1 MTDFK
6 LTYAQLLETNNLLQQ
21 NADEIYWLCATRTVQ
36 ESKIFPVSA
45 YILFSYLNAFYRYP
59 VLLRKIEAQMSAEEI
74 GDRAR
79 NQGIKIVAWCFPC
92 FYLLGREMLIN
103 WGVIRP
109 TDAVEDVAYVMDF
122 WKRFQLSWHR
132 NNGNLTNRQAGHRA
146 QIMPEQRLQ
155 VFHADAFECREG
167 DPLHRAA
174 QSFLAAVAQ
183 YGFLVSCESRLTL
196 HNYGPYKLSDT
207 REMLVRDFNEL
218 SEATV
223 PWLDNI
229 GSEIPYNNLTVT
241 MVVEGVH
248 INLLDDW
255 GSFESVPEL
264 KGEHMVAVGLYSADT
279 LSDGHQPV
287 GMGSAEELTATFEE
301 LTQRI
306 KSATQ
311 KLWHVMAGWTR
322 DQQMDAGAL
331 TYSGVIREFALIA
344 GVYDPADWMLID
356 ERAERF
362 RPLLNDEYGNLF
374 LGELV
379 GYISTPPQRTHGY
392 TMMQHTDQPAKSL
405 SYFPYSMLADGEYTR
420 SVGPMRPGTSHLPA
434 KNDRYRTSQ
443 GVLSLAEYMRRARE
457 FTPAA
462 CAPRYRHLCGDWV
475 KYHSETPLADELFRL
490 EQRQSRL
497 LKDRGAGLGRDDV
510 EALRREVAS
519 AFIPAADIHH
529 VMHAIAIRKLAA
541 PVAIAAV
548 AGITEAR
555 VTSILHMLVA
565 AGRAAENAGR
575 YLLTPAGHGILAGNY
590 SRFEDSVRA
599 NAGFVKAYERFELV
613 NRDLKRIITD
623 WQTLEVG
630 GKRVPNDHGNKAHD
644 AGVIDRLGDL
654 HERFEPILQQLIAGC
669 ARLGFYQSALESALE
684 KIEVGDIAWVSD
696 AKTESYHT
704 VWFELHEDLLRIL
717 GRQRE
722 E

>member
-1 MTDFK
+1 MSDFK

-59 VLLRKIEAQMSAEEI
+59 VLLRKIEERMSAEEI

-103 WGVIRP
+103 WGVIKP

-155 VFHADAFECREG
+155 VFHADAYECRDG
-167 DPLHRAA
+167 DSLHKAA

-196 HNYGPYKLSDT
+196 HNYGPYKLTDK

-223 PWLDNI
+223 PWLDGI

-264 KGEHMVAVGLYSADT
+264 KSENMVAVGLYTADT
-279 LSDGHQPV
+279 LSNGHQPV
-287 GMGSAEELTATFEE
+287 GMGSREELVATFED

-306 KSATQ
+306 KNATTR
-311 KLWHVMAGWTR
+311 LWHVMANWTR

-379 GYISTPPQRTHGY
+379 GYISTPTQIMHGY

-405 SYFPYSMLADGEYTR
+405 SYFPYSMLADDDWTR
-420 SVGPMRPGTSHLPA
+420 SVGPLRPGASNLPA
-434 KNDRYRTSQ
+434 KNDRYQTSR
-443 GVLSLAEYMRRARE
+443 GVLSLAEYM
-457 FTPAA
+457 AA
-462 CAPRYRHLCGDWV
+462 SRDFVPDVCQPRFRHLCGDWV
-475 KYHSETPLADELFRL
+475 KYHYDTPLADELFKL
-490 EQRQSRL
+490 EQRNSRL
-497 LKDRGAGLGRDDV
+497 LKDRGAGLTREDI
-510 EALRREVAS
+510 EALRH
-519 AFIPAADIHH
+519 ADEATSLSPRVPHL
-529 VMHAIAIRKLAA
+529 VMHATAIRKHGEL
-541 PVAIAAV
+541 PAIAAI
-548 AGITEAR
+548 AGLPIAVVEP
-555 VTSILHMLVA
+555 VLKSLVA
-565 AGRAAENAGR
+565 AGRINEAQGR
-575 YLLTPAGHGILAGNY
+575 YLLSPAGQLILAGNY
-590 SRFEDSVRA
+590 SRFESDLRA
-599 NAGFVKAYERFELV
+599 NAAFMGAYERFEII
-613 NRDLKRIITD
+613 NRDLKQVITD
-623 WQTLEVG
+623 WQTVDLG
-630 GKRVPNDHGNKAHD
+630 GQRVANDHGNKDYD
-644 AGVIDRLGDL
+644 AEVIDRLGDL
-654 HERFEPILQQLIAGC
+654 HERFEPILRGLIGGAP
-669 ARLGFYQSALESALE
+669 RLRYYEGALGTALDKAE
-684 KIEVGDIAWVSD
+684 DGAIEWVSD
-696 AKTESYHT
+696 ARIDSYHT
-704 VWFELHEDLLRIL
+704 VWFELHEDLLRL
-717 GRQRE
+717 VGRQRE